1 MKLVFRGLEHP
12 VSIEPGSAAT
22 LQVEQ
27 PALFSRIVESL
38 ISAEGRYA
46 IEPYTLWDADKEL
59 TAKDVLLMVPNPFAL
74 PWDDRALMGQI
85 IKKIERDMIADEDI
99 RLLIEEAEQAFASR
113 LISLTGGLSADYS
126 FGVEWDLP
134 KSLKMLGFGAAP
146 AAGAKL
152 VDNLIAFLSLALD
165 AGFKKSI
172 AFVNLK
178 TFLTKKE
185 FDLLL
190 EHVFYTKLN
199 VLFLENKI
207 DTEKHEYERKY
218 VVDQHF
224 LEY

>member
-1 MKLVFRGLEHP
+1 VRLVFSGLERP

-22 LQVEQ
+22 LQVGQ

-38 ISAEGRYA
+38 ISTEGRYA
-46 IEPYTLWDADKEL
+46 VEPYTFWDADKEL
-59 TAKDVLLMVPNPFAL
+59 APKDVLLIVLNPFAL

-99 RLLIEEAEQAFASR
+99 RILIEEAEQAFASR
-113 LISLTGGLSADYS
+113 LISLTGCLSADYS

-146 AAGAKL
+146 AAGTKL

-165 AGFKKSI
+165 AGFKKGI

-207 DTEKHEYERKY
+207 DTEQHEYERKY